1 MRNGSALRSPMRDLQ
16 KDLLVVA
23 RDTEAL
29 LRATAE
35 VTGERVQEARSRAEK
50 SLQSVLE
57 HVSDRRLRRQV
68 RRIARNTD
76 SYVRDHSWSVIG
88 AIAGVALIVGLLSR
102 RE

>member
-1 MRNGSALRSPMRDLQ
+1 MRDLQ